1 MKKVLLLLV
10 IGLFLFAQNPEGDSV
25 GEPKINYKLSSKN
38 VADFLD
44 GYAAPRIIWAWN
56 NNADSIRD
64 GDVVIW
70 DSIAVE
76 VVAGY
81 DASGAGAAT
90 YDTCTI
96 ADSAE
101 AVHWQKV
108 YGDFTDPS
116 NDTIIVVGLDSVG
129 ETLRDTIVK
138 ATTRGIVYS
147 DHYFRKIDLVYV
159 MNSND
164 SIGLY
169 AVPHGCVKHTTD
181 GGSHFVAGVVQAG
194 VADDELV
201 KILVFGVD
209 DVKIKGAT
217 TAFLPGAWLQTTTTA
232 GYAAPVV
239 TANAGFGRVLTSGNT
254 DGSYP
259 CLITPIGMAMTGIGG
274 YASLDSLLLAN
285 GYKVTNPH
293 ADTAYH
299 DEVCNKFSGD
309 IRIMDNDIDFG
320 NGASIKNKHADSLGY
335 DEKYH
340 DFGAGIFISDAEFTF
355 HIGAFDFI
363 FAASGVTYIQ
373 AEGCVHPTAA
383 AEAIYAP
390 MNIPFNLLG
399 GTIVIDTI
407 MVFFN
412 TDASGDDFDF
422 SLISTDHDGS
432 VTTLA
437 TLIDIGNGGTGADS
451 LACITTDVALTNYAC
466 YIELDV
472 NNAGAATDV
481 KIYDIRFVCHLE

>member
-25 GEPKINYKLSSKN
+25 GEPKINYKLSAKN

-44 GYAAPRIIWAWN
+44 GYTAPRIIWAWN
-56 NNADSIRD
+56 NQSDSIRD

-70 DSIAVE
+70 DSVAVE
-76 VVAGY
+76 AVAGY
-81 DASGAGAAT
+81 DASGAGAGT

-138 ATTRGIVYS
+138 ASTRGIVYS

-164 SIGLY
+164 SIGLF

-181 GGSHFVAGVVQAG
+181 GGSHFVAGVVQSS
-194 VADDELV
+194 VKDDTLV
-201 KILVFGVD
+201 KILVSGVD

-259 CLITPIGMAMTGIGG
+259 CLITPVGMAMTGLTG
-274 YASLDSLLLAN
+274 YAILDSVVLTKL
-285 GYKVTNPH
+285 VS
-293 ADTAYH
+293 
-299 DEVCNKFSGD
+299 SGD
-309 IRIMDNDIDFG
+309 
-320 NGASIKNKHADSLGY
+320 
-335 DEKYH
+335 
-340 DFGAGIFISDAEFTF
+340 FTF
-355 HIGAFDFI
+355 HVNAFEFE
-363 FAASGVTYIQ
+363 FAASGVTHIA

-390 MNIPFNLLG
+390 LNIPFNISD
-399 GTIVIDTI
+399 GTVVIDTI
-407 MVFFN
+407 MVFFL

-422 SLISTDHDGS
+422 SLIKTDHDGS
-432 VTTLA
+432 LTTDATLA
-437 TLIDIGNGGTGADS
+437 DIGNGGTGADS
-451 LACITTDVALTNYAC
+451 LACITTDVTLTNHAYH
-466 YIELDV
+466 IELDV
-472 NNAGAATDV
+472 NNANAATDV
-481 KIYDIRFVCHLE
+481 KIYDIRLVCHLE